1 MIDDLF
7 SQIEARYKRFD
18 IRYEIA
24 SILTIKLV
32 RGSIE
37 KLHEMRSAGYAI
49 RILEDGNVM
58 HISTT
63 GEEIEP
69 QIAFKLRYPWT
80 KPIDLAPVPAVK
92 DNVNVIASKPLEH
105 IDVDEK
111 VSLLRELDQI
121 LVEAGIENRDIR
133 YREIIVEKHI
143 KSSDGTDVRMRIP
156 YAHILMTA
164 SYKYQDKIASI
175 RRSWGIIGGW
185 ELMNTDMVRDIFRDA
200 SEKVKISAQ
209 ARSVKPGVYNAIVD
223 GDLNHLLAHE
233 AFGHASEADELRT
246 RSILKGRRGKKV
258 ASPLINLVDD
268 KKFEVNGIR
277 GFGWIPYD
285 DEGVSGGKTYI
296 IKEGILNSFLS
307 NRETA
312 FEFKLTPTGNGRAQD
327 WMNPAVVRM
336 TNTLIEPADVKLA
349 MSNDEL
355 IEELRNGLLL
365 RFGRGGEVNP
375 MAGVFTFGV
384 QEVYLIENGEI
395 KEQMAST
402 SISGNI
408 LTTLKNITA
417 IGKDYDRPEIG
428 AGFCG
433 KAMQMVP
440 VGACGVWLLIK
451 NIHVGG

>member
-143 KSSDGTDVRMRIP
+143 KSSDGTDVRMRIQ

-164 SYKYQDKIASI
+164 SYK
-175 RRSWGIIGGW
+175 
-185 ELMNTDMVRDIFRDA
+185 
-200 SEKVKISAQ
+200 
-209 ARSVKPGVYNAIVD
+209 
-223 GDLNHLLAHE
+223 
-233 AFGHASEADELRT
+233 
-246 RSILKGRRGKKV
+246 
-258 ASPLINLVDD
+258 
-268 KKFEVNGIR
+268 
-277 GFGWIPYD
+277 
-285 DEGVSGGKTYI
+285 
-296 IKEGILNSFLS
+296 
-307 NRETA
+307 
-312 FEFKLTPTGNGRAQD
+312 
-327 WMNPAVVRM
+327 
-336 TNTLIEPADVKLA
+336 
-349 MSNDEL
+349 
-355 IEELRNGLLL
+355 
-365 RFGRGGEVNP
+365 
-375 MAGVFTFGV
+375 
-384 QEVYLIENGEI
+384 
-395 KEQMAST
+395 
-402 SISGNI
+402 
-408 LTTLKNITA
+408 
-417 IGKDYDRPEIG
+417 
-428 AGFCG
+428 
-433 KAMQMVP
+433 
-440 VGACGVWLLIK
+440 
-451 NIHVGG
+451 